1 MRKALEEKW
10 WKTRKKKQ
18 NILPFFLCGYVGT
31 LLSVVLVVEG
41 AGISAKNILV
51 NYLEE
56 NFNYIEIFN
65 NFHNNWL
72 A

>member
-1 MRKALEEKW
+1 M
-10 WKTRKKKQ
+10 
-18 NILPFFLCGYVGT
+18 GT